1 MIPKFDS
8 SGMVCE
14 MQVEQA
20 HFVESGAALSP
31 RNDERNGFSIINGL
45 VPASE
50 RGKELNTSEEC
61 MGICKTTYHY
71 SNVTIAIMS
80 DGDKR
85 RIRIKWLN
93 RSCS

>member
-14 MQVEQA
+14 MHGEQA
-20 HFVESGAALSP
+20 QFVESGAALSP
-31 RNDERNGFSIINGL
+31 HNDERNDFSIINGL
-45 VPASE
+45 IPASE

-71 SNVTIAIMS
+71 SNVTISIMS

-85 RIRIKWLN
+85 RIRIRWLN
-93 RSCS
+93 RSC